1 MSFSFRTFLVFLL
14 LLGLKPLQAA
24 LLRPRIMIQLSE
36 EHACKEPVSLF
47 LQEGLSYVRPLSA
60 RANIH
65 LYDYQGTLP
74 ADLLLARLQRL
85 PMVAAVEWDAG
96 LEFRATPDDPLYSRQ
111 WGLEEIG
118 LPEVWETTTGGLTAR
133 GDTIVLAIVDS
144 GFDTDHVDMDGQ
156 IWINHREIPGNGKDD
171 DQNGYVDDYRGWS
184 FDTDSPVHLPDN
196 HGQSVAGIV
205 GARGDNNT
213 GVCGVNW
220 NIKMM
225 LLSVSTI
232 ADVIS
237 AYDYIIFL
245 RELYN
250 QSGGASGAFIVAT
263 NASFGVNRNAFC
275 SEFPLWGEMLEAMGQ
290 VGVLTA
296 AGTSNR
302 NVDIDQVGDTPSG
315 CPSDFII
322 STLNINSSGQKGTTS
337 SFGKTGVDLGT
348 PGDGSYTTKPFNLY
362 GNFGQNSAAA
372 PHLTGAIGLIYA
384 APCADLA
391 QSALSNPAET
401 ALKVKNWILS
411 GVKPNSNLSGI
422 TVTGGV
428 LDVAQSFQLAMN
440 SCDTNTGN
448 PEISLLSDLQLFPN
462 PVSEI
467 LTIRLPKGGA
477 LHGRMEVFND
487 RGQIVRQQ
495 DFSGDTHLD
504 VSGFVPGLYFIRVSE
519 GDNSWTEKVLV
530 LR

>member
-1 MSFSFRTFLVFLL
+1 MSFFSRTFLFLL
-14 LLGLKPLQAA
+14 MVFGLVSFSADLRQGVVIQFSAEHSCIGGVLPA
-24 LLRPRIMIQLSE
+24 LPEDLCFVRTLSE
-36 EHACKEPVSLF
+36 RS
-47 LQEGLSYVRPLSA
+47 
-60 RANIH
+60 NIH
-65 LYDYQGTLP
+65 LFDYVGKMTREQLR
-74 ADLLLARLQRL
+74 AKLQTW
-85 PMVAAVEWDAG
+85 PSVKGVQWDAE
-96 LEFRATPDDPLYSRQ
+96 LEFRATPDDPLYARQ

-118 LPEVWETTTGGLTAR
+118 LPDVWETNTGGLTAM

-156 IWINHREIPGNGKDD
+156 IWINHGEIPGNGKDD
-171 DQNGYVDDYRGWS
+171 DQNGYVDDYMGWS

-196 HGQSVAGIV
+196 HGQSVAGIA

-220 NIKMM
+220 NIKLM

-237 AYDYIIFL
+237 AYDYITFQ
-245 RELYN
+245 RQLYN
-250 QSGGASGAFIVAT
+250 ETGGDSGAFIVAT

-302 NVDIDQVGDTPSG
+302 SVDIDQVGDTPSG

-322 STLNINSSGQKGTTS
+322 STLNLNSSGQKGATS

-348 PGDGSYTTKPFNLY
+348 PGDGSYTTKPYNLY
-362 GNFGQNSAAA
+362 GSFGQNSAAA
-372 PHLTGAIGLIYA
+372 PHLTGAIGLLYA
-384 APCADLA
+384 APCAGLA
-391 QSALSNPAET
+391 QNALSNPAET
-401 ALKVKNWILS
+401 ALQIKDWILS
-411 GVKPNSNLSGI
+411 GVKPNSNLDGI

-428 LDVAQSFQLAMN
+428 LDVAQSFQLVLN
-440 SCDTNTGN
+440 SCDTNTSN
-448 PEISLLSDLQLFPN
+448 LEISKLRDLELFPN
-462 PVSEI
+462 PVNQI
-467 LTIRLPKGGA
+467 LNIRLVSETIADGQ
-477 LHGRMEVFND
+477 LDVFNET
-487 RGQIVRQQ
+487 GQLVLQQ
-495 DFSGDTHLD
+495 GFSGNASLD
-504 VSGFVPGLYFIRVSE
+504 VSDFLPGLYLIRVRE
-519 GDNSWTEKVLV
+519 GVDSWTEKVMI